1 MVLVFLFLPAAYT
14 YTRWQS
20 VVSKNAA
27 AVGGINVWGVLF
39 RNNGIEPGNCT
50 MVASTRAFVR
60 LASRSELFGC
70 SVVFSLL
77 FLPVAGYRIGLSHD
91 ASQGRYWSS
100 VTASNNGESMRAL
113 AAYFTKAQ
121 FNTGAIFP
129 RHSLLAI
136 RLASRSELFGCSV
149 VFGLLFLP
157 AAVGSFARY
166 WSIRCVSEPRAFCVN
181 VQNSYA
187 NFAEWMDRVRRHAIR
202 LASRSG
208 LFGCSVVGL
217 LFLPAVRGGSNA
229 FYWSSQAAG
238 VSQGVSYA
246 EELAFAGAWKSLE
259 WDRPRQQGDAIRL
272 ASRSELFS
280 CSFDGFGLLFLP
292 AAAGE
297 FGRYWSLQSATD
309 TAEGII
315 RAYGT
320 HWQPNGYL
328 TLQVLHN
335 RQGRLVVRLASRLG
349 LSFVMSVVL
358 SSVPAR
364 CEEWEECTIL
374 VQPEA

>member
-1 MVLVFLFLPAAYT
+1 MRLLLVVLFLPAVGIIAPGSY
-14 YTRWQS
+14 
-20 VVSKNAA
+20 VSGQA
-27 AVGGINVWGVLF
+27 LY
-39 RNNGIEPGNCT
+39 R
-50 MVASTRAFVR
+50 
-60 LASRSELFGC
+60 
-70 SVVFSLL
+70 SLL
-77 FLPVAGYRIGLSHD
+77 CESTQVAHHVFFRSAALGPRG
-91 ASQGRYWSS
+91 
-100 VTASNNGESMRAL
+100 NGFSK
-113 AAYFTKAQ
+113 YF
-121 FNTGAIFP
+121 GG
-129 RHSLLAI
+129 AI
-136 RLASRSELFGCSV
+136 RLASRLGLSIVRLLWV
-149 VFGLLFLP
+149 LLFLP

-187 NFAEWMDRVRRHAIR
+187 TFAEWMDCVRRYAIR

-217 LFLPAVRGGSNA
+217 LFLPAVRGGYNA
-229 FYWSSQAAG
+229 FYWSSRAAG
-238 VSQGVSYA
+238 VSLGVSYA
-246 EELAFAGAWKSLE
+246 EECALSGAWISLE

-272 ASRSELFS
+272 ASRSELFG

-328 TLQVLHN
+328 TLQVQHN
-335 RQGRLVVRLASRLG
+335 RQGRLVVRLASR
-349 LSFVMSVVL
+349 SEFSDCSVVGC
-358 SSVPAR
+358 SVPAR
-364 CEEWEECTIL
+364 CG
-374 VQPEA
+374 PG

>member
-157 AAVGSFARY
+157 AAGQMIDGKSQVLNQWVRVWTNLASEASGMQLRSVLISCKGSNIPGALTGGREEGR
-166 WSIRCVSEPRAFCVN
+166 S
-181 VQNSYA
+181 
-187 NFAEWMDRVRRHAIR
+187 IR
-202 LASRSG
+202 LASRSE
-208 LFGCSVVGL
+208 LFGCSDVVGVCL
-217 LFLPAVRGGSNA
+217 LFLPAEYPWCYWSVSSRADAREYVCEAVRIQWE
-229 FYWSSQAAG
+229 YWSS
-238 VSQGVSYA
+238 
-246 EELAFAGAWKSLE
+246 AFGMWRSG
-259 WDRPRQQGDAIRL
+259 RFAIRL
-272 ASRSELFS
+272 ASRSELFG
-280 CSFDGFGLLFLP
+280 CSFDGVGC
-292 AAAGE
+292 
-297 FGRYWSLQSATD
+297 
-309 TAEGII
+309 
-315 RAYGT
+315 
-320 HWQPNGYL
+320 
-328 TLQVLHN
+328 
-335 RQGRLVVRLASRLG
+335 
-349 LSFVMSVVL
+349 
-358 SSVPAR
+358 SVPAR
-364 CEEWEECTIL
+364 CGPNE
-374 VQPEA
+374 